1 MSFPALGWASKQNP
15 GKVSDKMVLFALAD
29 RHNEEEDLAWPS
41 IKWLAEFSCLDRKTV
56 IAALDRLEAL
66 GLIADSGKRFGQTKQ
81 VKGYRLHLN
90 GTEKGIPETVP
101 LEAKSTVF
109 SGEEYRKRDTEPV
122 IEPVEEAKASPTKRA
137 KPEQVEI
144 PDWIPAEP
152 WAGFVAMRK
161 EQGKPLKGRAL
172 TLAITELRKLA
183 DAGHPPGAV
192 LDQSTLKSWL
202 GLFPIKDQRNG
213 HQQQPGSRT
222 AGAVAAVMER
232 LGDRATTGPSL
243 ADRRGDRPT
252 PSLPSPMRPGW
263 HESGGA
269 R

>member
-66 GLIADSGKRFGQTKQ
+66 GLISDSGQRFGQTKQ

-90 GTEKGIPETVP
+90 GTEKGIPKAVP
-101 LEAKSTVF
+101 LEAKSTAF

-122 IEPVEEAKASPTKRA
+122 IEPVVEAKASPTKRA
-137 KPEQVEI
+137 RKKPDQIEI
-144 PDWIPAEP
+144 PDWIPAEQ

-161 EQGKPLKGRAL
+161 RQGKPLEDRAL
-172 TLAITELRKLA
+172 ELAIKELRKLA
-183 DAGHPPGAV
+183 EAGHPPGDV

-202 GLFPIKDQRNG
+202 GLFPIKDQQNG
-213 HQQQPGSRT
+213 QPKYPNNRGGSTRD
-222 AGAVAAVMER
+222 AAQ
-232 LGDRATTGPSL
+232 L
-243 ADRRGDRPT
+243 A
-252 PSLPSPMRPGW
+252 L
-263 HESGGA
+263 A
-269 R
+269 RMGHR

>member
-66 GLIADSGKRFGQTKQ
+66 GLISDSGHRFGQTKQ

-122 IEPVEEAKASPTKRA
+122 MEPVVEAKASPTKRA
-137 KPEQVEI
+137 RPKKDEPFVL
-144 PDWIPAEP
+144 PDWVPAP
-152 WAGFVAMRK
+152 QWAAFDAMRNTIR
-161 EQGKPLKGRAL
+161 KPMTDYAKAL
-172 TLAITELRKLA
+172 VVIELQTLA
-183 DAGHPPGAV
+183 DAGFPPGAV
-192 LDQSTLKSWL
+192 LDQSTRNNWQDVYK
-202 GLFPIKDQRNG
+202 IKDRDNGQQR
-213 HQQQPGSRT
+213 QSGSRGGST
-222 AGAVAAVMER
+222 RDAAQ
-232 LGDRATTGPSL
+232 L
-243 ADRRGDRPT
+243 A
-252 PSLPSPMRPGW
+252 L
-263 HESGGA
+263 A
-269 R
+269 RMGHG

>member
-1 MSFPALGWASKQNP
+1 MSITLMSAAWQIDLPA
-15 GKVSDKMVLFALAD
+15 SDKLVLLALAD
-29 RHNEEEDLAWPS
+29 CANDEGSCWPS
-41 IKWLAEFSCLDRKTV
+41 MATLVKKCSKGERTVQASIKSLVKLGHITRDERPGKGCLYTV
-56 IAALDRLEAL
+56 HPRNNCA
-66 GLIADSGKRFGQTKQ
+66 
-81 VKGYRLHLN
+81 
-90 GTEKGIPETVP
+90 P
-101 LEAKSTVF
+101 AKSAPPQKLTPTPAE
-109 SGEEYRKRDTEPV
+109 SADKPSRT
-122 IEPVEEAKASPTKRA
+122 IIVEEAKASPTKRA

-213 HQQQPGSRT
+213 QQQQPGSRT

-232 LGDRATTGPSL
+232 MGDRATSGAAI
-243 ADRRGDRPT
+243 ADRRSDRPA
-252 PSLPSPMRPGW
+252 PSLPSPVRPGW
-263 HESGGA
+263 NEPGRA